1 MNRTQV
7 TSSLVRSVG
16 YDGASLT
23 LEIEFNSGS
32 VYQYYNVPSS
42 IHTGLMNAGSK
53 GGYIWDHIRD
63 RFRYKRIR

>member
-7 TSSLVRSVG
+7 TSSNVRSVG
-16 YDGASLT
+16 YDGASKT
-23 LEIEFNSGS
+23 LEIEFNNGS

-53 GGYIWDHIRD
+53 GKYLWGNIRN
-63 RFRYKRIR
+63 RFRHHKVK